1 MKKTSDKFIRSTYGV
16 ELEGYLP
23 SRSSIHCSICQEIR
37 GLRLET
43 EGENL
48 LVTLPATSLAEP
60 DTVDFGAVRAAREEV
75 ICSMAEKQLNWWANA
90 V

>member
-1 MKKTSDKFIRSTYGV
+1 M
-16 ELEGYLP
+16 
-23 SRSSIHCSICQEIR
+23 
-37 GLRLET
+37 LRLET

-48 LVTLPATSLAEP
+48 LVTLPAASLAEP